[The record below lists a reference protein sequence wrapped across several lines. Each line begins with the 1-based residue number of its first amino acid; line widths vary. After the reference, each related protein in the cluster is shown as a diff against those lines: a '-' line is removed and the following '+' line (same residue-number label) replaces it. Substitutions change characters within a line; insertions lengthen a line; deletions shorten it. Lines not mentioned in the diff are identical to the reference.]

1 MKIKII
7 LFTINIFFFSFI
19 SSAQSYKFDK
29 FIIYQ
34 NLTDSI
40 ESNVYCNSNNSNY
53 FLRVL
58 NSYHGQEALIYDLIN
73 KKVHY
78 FDVIKKSIGD
88 DSNEISFKYK
98 NSKAVIEKYNTN
110 YFFEYNKIDD
120 DSLYNYSKLVV
131 YKNKSKNKK
140 INEIELKIKKD
151 KSNYFPLYRF
161 CTMHKSAAYKIAELI
176 FPFLSEGEHNTIS
189 WQPANF
195 AGTANIKTVE
205 NKGAVP
211 PGMYNPTFW
220 IGLFSCQHVTPML
233 VSTTILS
240 VFWAEWNCS
249 IFDLANW
256 IASFNSAET
265 SFLAISISENSIT

>member
-1 MKIKII
+1 MKKFGYIWENFKSIMKIKII

-161 CTMHKSAAYKIAELI
+161 CTMHTFEFKTEMDFSIDGIVETSRTKKDDLI
-176 FPFLSEGEHNTIS
+176 TNEIVLT
-189 WQPANF
+189 NF
-195 AGTANIKTVE
+195 E
-205 NKGAVP
+205 D
-211 PGMYNPTFW
+211 
-220 IGLFSCQHVTPML
+220 
-233 VSTTILS
+233 
-240 VFWAEWNCS
+240 
-249 IFDLANW
+249 FDLELVVPKDL
-256 IASFNSAET
+256 I
-265 SFLAISISENSIT
+265 IK